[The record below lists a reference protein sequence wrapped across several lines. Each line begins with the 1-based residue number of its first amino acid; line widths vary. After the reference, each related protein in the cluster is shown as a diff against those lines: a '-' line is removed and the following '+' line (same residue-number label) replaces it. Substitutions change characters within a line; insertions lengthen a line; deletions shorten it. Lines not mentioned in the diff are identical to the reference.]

1 MLTTVPLI
9 AVNLLLIVRRAI
21 SYRKAS
27 QLVLVAPP
35 ERKRKEPIQFH
46 IREQKSHLI
55 GGALQNLAVGWESY
69 PVVSLSVTWRA
80 F

>member
-1 MLTTVPLI
+1 MLSTVALL
-9 AVNLLLIVRRAI
+9 AVKLLLIAQRAM
-21 SYRKAS
+21 SYKKAL
-27 QLVLVAPP
+27 QMVLVAPP
-35 ERKRKEPIQFH
+35 ERKRKEPIQFQ